1 MLIISHRIN
10 KIKDLV
16 NTSCELGV
24 EIDIRSNKEKLYLHH
39 DPYVTGEDIETWLE
53 KYNHASLILNVK
65 EEGLESKLIGLMKKY
80 KIDNYFFLDQS
91 FPFLIKTANTGE
103 SRCAV
108 RISEYEHIETVMSLS
123 GKVDWVWV
131 DCFNHFPLTNKDA
144 IRLQTEGGFKLCFVS
159 PELQGRKNPEGIKNY
174 RRLIKSIGIKGD
186 AVCTKHPDLWQ

>member
-1 MLIISHRIN
+1 MLIISHRVN

-39 DPYVTGEDIETWLE
+39 DPYVVGEDLETWLE
-53 KYNHASLILNVK
+53 EYNHAALILNVK

-91 FPFLIKTANTGE
+91 FPFLIKTANAGE

-131 DCFNHFPLTNKDA
+131 DCFNHFPLTKNDA
-144 IRLQTEGGFKLCFVS
+144 TRLQIEGGFKLCFVS
-159 PELQGRKNPEGIKNY
+159 PELQGRDNLEGVKNY
-174 RRLIKSIGIKGD
+174 RGLIESIGIKGD
-186 AVCTKHPDLWQ
+186 AVCTKHPNLWQ

>member
-1 MLIISHRIN
+1 MLIISHRVN

-39 DPYVTGEDIETWLE
+39 DPYVVGEDLETWLE
-53 KYNHASLILNVK
+53 EYNHAALILNVK

-91 FPFLIKTANTGE
+91 FPFLIKTANAGE
-103 SRCAV
+103 SRCGA

-131 DCFNHFPLTNKDA
+131 DCFNRFPLTKNDS
-144 IRLQTEGGFKLCFVS
+144 IRLQIEGGFRLCFVS
-159 PELQGRKNPEGIKNY
+159 PELQGKGSLEGVKNY
-174 RRLIKSIGIKGD
+174 KGLIESIGIKGD
-186 AVCTKHPDLWQ
+186 AVCTKHPNLWQ

>member
-1 MLIISHRIN
+1 MLIISHRVN

-39 DPYVTGEDIETWLE
+39 DPYVVGEDLETWLE
-53 KYNHASLILNVK
+53 EYNHAALILNVK

-131 DCFNHFPLTNKDA
+131 DCFNHFPLTKNDA
-144 IRLQTEGGFKLCFVS
+144 TRLQIEGGFKLCFVS
-159 PELQGRKNPEGIKNY
+159 PELQGRDNLEGVKNY
-174 RRLIKSIGIKGD
+174 RGLIESIGIKGD
-186 AVCTKHPDLWQ
+186 AVCTKHPNLWQ

>member
-1 MLIISHRIN
+1 MLIISHRVN

-39 DPYVTGEDIETWLE
+39 DPYVVGEDLETWLE
-53 KYNHASLILNVK
+53 EYNHAALILNVK

-91 FPFLIKTANTGE
+91 FPFLIKTANAGE

-131 DCFNHFPLTNKDA
+131 DCFNHFPLTKNDA
-144 IRLQTEGGFKLCFVS
+144 TRLQTEGGFKLCFVS
-159 PELQGRKNPEGIKNY
+159 PELQGRDSLEGVKNY
-174 RRLIKSIGIKGD
+174 RGLIESIGIKGD
-186 AVCTKHPDLWQ
+186 AVCTKHPNLWQ